1 MVSTRKRPGEP
12 GQFRQSHE
20 KGAYPTAT
28 MSSAGKGNQW
38 TGPVKESRS
47 RDDAALN
54 RMGPLRWPARTAD
67 AIAIASRTASDKVT
81 PPRHSAQ
88 RYRGP
93 DAWRCRLEGG
103 PPIAGVGTW
112 GRIGEPLRRSDFPT
126 TVSGQLWGG
135 SRHADASFEDG
146 IAVFDYELVHTH
158 KAGDRAPWSGA
169 GSRAGSRCGQ
179 GAHRAALPSSIMN
192 RTCGSPAEDVG
203 CYVTWNP
210 S

>member
-93 DAWRCRLEGG
+93 DAWRCRLKGG

-112 GRIGEPLRRSDFPT
+112 GRIGESLRRSDFPT
-126 TVSGQLWGG
+126 TVSGQFWGG
-135 SRHADASFEDG
+135 SRQRTRHLKMELPFSTMNWFTRTRRGIVLLGVVQGRVLEVDAVRVL
-146 IAVFDYELVHTH
+146 IALRFHH
-158 KAGDRAPWSGA
+158 
-169 GSRAGSRCGQ
+169 
-179 GAHRAALPSSIMN
+179 PS
-192 RTCGSPAEDVG
+192 
-203 CYVTWNP
+203 
-210 S
+210 